1 MPTLTDEQ
9 LDSEVLYV
17 LGWHVGQNNA
27 IDRWDL
33 VEKVFGQPVP
43 MELRNDDNLQD
54 RDIRYSVGR
63 LRIKG
68 HLICDLGDGNGRWL
82 AENEA
87 EFWKFYSYYVK
98 PIQARAE
105 IARAMKDAAMRQ
117 WPNLLQ
123 PNLFDLES
131 VR

>member
-1 MPTLTDEQ
+1 MSDMTDEQ
-9 LDSEVLYV
+9 LDRAVQYALSF
-17 LGWHVGQNNA
+17 HVGQARA

-54 RDIRYSVGR
+54 RDIRYSVSR
-63 LRIKG
+63 LRTSG
-68 HLICDLGDGNGRWL
+68 YLICDLGDGNGRWL
-82 AENEA
+82 AENEK

-123 PNLFDLES
+123 PNLFDVENAA
-131 VR
+131 